1 MNIWRIVFVV
11 FCMDLIQLQSAA
23 ESFGDVNYDLRKL
36 VAENHKMIR
45 SLTENLSIQ
54 SRRVTTLEEKLSKS
68 EEEKLILVQKMES
81 LESRVLDCGLK
92 QNGEET
98 PAQTLLIVILKV
110 STVQKSRKRI
120 FVEVRFIIRHKQN
133 YNYRII
139 KLLARPIIYNFF
151 LFLFFFTFF
160 LILE

>member
-11 FCMDLIQLQSAA
+11 FCMDLIQLQYAA

-36 VAENHKMIR
+36 VAENTEMIR
-45 SLTENLSIQ
+45 SLTEKLNVQ

-120 FVEVRFIIRHKQN
+120 FVEVRFIIRNKQN

-139 KLLARPIIYNFF
+139 KLLARPIIYNF
-151 LFLFFFTFF
+151 
-160 LILE
+160 

>member
-36 VAENHKMIR
+36 VAENTKMIR
-45 SLTENLSIQ
+45 SLTEKLNVQ

-68 EEEKLILVQKMES
+68 EEEKLILVQRMES
-81 LESRVLDCGLK
+81 IEIRVLDCSLE

-98 PAQTLLIVILKV
+98 PASLTNTTLITNSDIKSLDLTEIQKPLIRRGKVHYTLQT
-110 STVQKSRKRI
+110 
-120 FVEVRFIIRHKQN
+120 
-133 YNYRII
+133 
-139 KLLARPIIYNFF
+139 KL
-151 LFLFFFTFF
+151 
-160 LILE
+160 

>member
-23 ESFGDVNYDLRKL
+23 ESFGDVNFDLRKL

-68 EEEKLILVQKMES
+68 EEEKLILVQRMES
-81 LESRVLDCGLK
+81 LESCVVDCGLK
-92 QNGEET
+92 QNGEER
-98 PAQTLLIVILKV
+98 PASLTNTTLITNSDINSLNRTEIQKLHIRRGKVHYTSQT
-110 STVQKSRKRI
+110 
-120 FVEVRFIIRHKQN
+120 
-133 YNYRII
+133 
-139 KLLARPIIYNFF
+139 KL
-151 LFLFFFTFF
+151 
-160 LILE
+160 

>member
-23 ESFGDVNYDLRKL
+23 GSFGDVNYDLRKL

-68 EEEKLILVQKMES
+68 EEEKLILVQRMES
-81 LESRVLDCGLK
+81 LESCVVDCGLK

-98 PAQTLLIVILKV
+98 TASLTNTTLITNSDIKSLNHTEIQKTHIRRGKVHYTLQT
-110 STVQKSRKRI
+110 
-120 FVEVRFIIRHKQN
+120 
-133 YNYRII
+133 
-139 KLLARPIIYNFF
+139 KL
-151 LFLFFFTFF
+151 
-160 LILE
+160 

>member
-68 EEEKLILVQKMES
+68 EEEKLILVQRMES
-81 LESRVLDCGLK
+81 LEIRVLDCGLK

-98 PAQTLLIVILKV
+98 PASLTNTTLITNSDV
-110 STVQKSRKRI
+110 
-120 FVEVRFIIRHKQN
+120 
-133 YNYRII
+133 
-139 KLLARPIIYNFF
+139 
-151 LFLFFFTFF
+151 
-160 LILE
+160 

>member
-11 FCMDLIQLQSAA
+11 FCMDLIRLQSASQ
-23 ESFGDVNYDLRKL
+23 SFGDVNYNDLWKL
-36 VAENHKMIR
+36 VAENTEMIR
-45 SLTENLSIQ
+45 SLTEKLNVQ

-139 KLLARPIIYNFF
+139 KLLARPIIYNF
-151 LFLFFFTFF
+151 
-160 LILE
+160 